1 MNLSPI
7 RALVT
12 RPEPQAQALTE
23 AISAANGQAWPMP
36 MLGIDALAETQ
47 AMRDCLLMLDQ
58 FDSVIV
64 TSRPAARLGVELIE
78 RYWPQF
84 PLHCRW
90 FAIGSSTAAE
100 LEQFAIKADYSETGA
115 DSEALLTLG
124 AFNHAQDK
132 RVLIIKGV
140 GGREVLEEQ
149 LSNAGARVHTLDVYQ
164 RSCPTYERNAVV
176 KKLESHSINVI
187 LCGSGETLT
196 NLGYYL
202 PMSYRADYRLLVPSE
217 RVARQAHSL
226 SFQQVTN
233 TGGASNEMMLQA
245 LARICLL

>member
-1 MNLSPI
+1 M
-7 RALVT
+7 T

-23 AISAANGQAWPMP
+23 AIREAGGLAWPLP
-36 MLGIDALAETQ
+36 MLGINALAETQ

-58 FDSVIV
+58 FDHVIV

-78 RYWPQF
+78 RYWPQL
-84 PLHCRW
+84 PVHCQW

-100 LEQFAIKADYSETGA
+100 LDQFDIRAQYSETGV
-115 DSEALLTLG
+115 DSEALLTLE
-124 AFNHAQDK
+124 AFSNVQDK
-132 RVLIIKGV
+132 KVLILKGV
-140 GGREVLEEQ
+140 GGREVLEGQ
-149 LSNAGARVHTLDVYQ
+149 LSRSGASVHTMDVYQ

-217 RVARQAHSL
+217 RVARQAHSQG
-226 SFQQVTN
+226 FQQVTN
-233 TGGASNEMMLQA
+233 TCGASNEMMLPA
-245 LARICLL
+245 LEAIPT

>member
-1 MNLSPI
+1 MNLSHI

-23 AISAANGQAWPMP
+23 AIREANGLAWPLP

-58 FDSVIV
+58 FDHIIV

-78 RYWPQF
+78 RYWPQL
-84 PLHCRW
+84 PVHCQW

-100 LEQFAIKADYSETGA
+100 LEQFDIRAQYSETGV
-115 DSEALLTLG
+115 DSEALLTLE
-124 AFNHAQDK
+124 AFNIVQDK
-132 RVLIIKGV
+132 KVLILKGV

-149 LSNAGARVHTLDVYQ
+149 LSSSGASVHTVDVYQ

-176 KKLESHSINVI
+176 KKLEIHSINVI

-226 SFQQVTN
+226 GFQQVTN
-233 TGGASNEMMLQA
+233 TCGASNEMMLLA
-245 LARICLL
+245 LEAIPT

>member
-1 MNLSPI
+1 MNLSHI

-23 AISAANGQAWPMP
+23 AIREAGGLAWPLP
-36 MLGIDALAETQ
+36 MLGINALAETQ

-58 FDSVIV
+58 FDHVIV

-78 RYWPQF
+78 RYWPQL
-84 PLHCRW
+84 PVHCQW

-100 LEQFAIKADYSETGA
+100 LDQFDIRAQYSETGV
-115 DSEALLTLG
+115 DSEALLTLE
-124 AFNHAQDK
+124 AFSNVQDK
-132 RVLIIKGV
+132 KVLILKGV
-140 GGREVLEEQ
+140 GGREVLEGQ
-149 LSNAGARVHTLDVYQ
+149 LSRSGASVHTMDVYQ

-217 RVARQAHSL
+217 RVARQAHSQG
-226 SFQQVTN
+226 FQQVTN
-233 TGGASNEMMLQA
+233 TCGASNEMMLPA
-245 LARICLL
+245 LEAIPT

>member
-1 MNLSPI
+1 MNLSHI

-12 RPEPQAQALTE
+12 RPEPQARALTE
-23 AISAANGQAWPMP
+23 AIRESNGQAWSMP
-36 MLGIDALAETQ
+36 MLDIDALAETQ

-58 FDSVIV
+58 FDRVIV

-78 RYWPQF
+78 RYWPQL
-84 PLHCRW
+84 PMHCQW

-100 LEQFAIKADYSETGA
+100 LEQFAIKAQYSQTGE
-115 DSEALLTLG
+115 DSEALLALD
-124 AFNHAQDK
+124 AFNHVQDK
-132 RVLIIKGV
+132 KVLIIKGV
-140 GGREVLEEQ
+140 GGREVLEQ
-149 LSNAGARVHTLDVYQ
+149 HLGNCGARVDTLVVYQ
-164 RSCPTYERNAVV
+164 RACPSYERNAVV

-217 RVARQAHSL
+217 RVARQARSL
-226 SFQQVTN
+226 GFQQVTN

-245 LARICLL
+245 LARICLF

>member
-12 RPEPQAQALTE
+12 RPEPQAQTLTE
-23 AISAANGQAWPMP
+23 AIRAANGQAWPMP

-47 AMRDCLLMLDQ
+47 TMRDCLLMLDQ

-64 TSRPAARLGVELIE
+64 TSRPAARQGVELIE
-78 RYWPQF
+78 RYWPQL

-100 LEQFAIKADYSETGA
+100 LEQFAIKAEYSDTGA
-115 DSEALLTLG
+115 DSEALLTLES
-124 AFNHAQDK
+124 FNHMQDK

-140 GGREVLEEQ
+140 GGRQVLEEQ
-149 LSNAGARVHTLDVYQ
+149 LSNAGASVHTLDVYQ
-164 RSCPTYERNAVV
+164 RSCPAYERNAVV

-226 SFQQVTN
+226 GFQQVTN

-245 LARICLL
+245 LAQICLL

>member
-1 MNLSPI
+1 MNLSHI

-12 RPEPQAQALTE
+12 RPEPQAQALSE
-23 AISAANGQAWPMP
+23 AIGEAGGLAWPLP
-36 MLGIDALAETQ
+36 MLSIDALAETQ

-58 FDSVIV
+58 FDRIIV
-64 TSRPAARLGVELIE
+64 TSRPAAKLGMELIDQ
-78 RYWPQF
+78 YWPQL
-84 PLHCRW
+84 PIHCQW
-90 FAIGSSTAAE
+90 FAIGSSTATE
-100 LEQFAIKADYSETGA
+100 LEYYDVRAVFSNQGV
-115 DSEALLTLG
+115 DSEALLSLDS
-124 AFNHAQDK
+124 FSSVKDEK
-132 RVLIIKGV
+132 VLIIKGE

-149 LSNAGARVHTLDVYQ
+149 LSNLGAHVEKLEVYQ

-226 SFQQVTN
+226 GFQQVTN
-233 TGGASNEMMLQA
+233 TCGASNKMMLLA
-245 LARICLL
+245 LEAIPT